1 MLNVNKV
8 IVAGVLLEDPP
19 LRKTGGGTA
28 VTTALLEVTRE
39 WDSKE
44 GAHKE
49 EVSQVEVDVF
59 GRAAENLNKYLT
71 KGDPV
76 LFEGHLKLETW
87 ESEGQKC
94 ARLIVVA
101 ESMQFV
107 SDGKG
112 EGGGGTRKSQ
122 STARRP
128 EPTE

>member
-8 IVAGVLLEDPP
+8 IVAGVLVEDPP

-28 VTTALLEVTRE
+28 VMTVLLEVMRE

-44 GAHKE
+44 GEHKQ

-59 GRAAENLNKYLT
+59 GRSAENVHKYLK

-87 ESEGQKC
+87 ESEGQQC

-101 ESMQFV
+101 ETMQFI

-112 EGGGGTRKSQ
+112 EGGGTRRSQ
-122 STARRP
+122 STAARP
-128 EPTE
+128 APQE